1 MYPYREY
8 FEAKVYTIW
17 AHGPLGNSIFRQK
30 KTQTAQRRLPIQMQ
44 APGWSPRDNTGD
56 DQAAGPLFQDPY
68 TYIYIYVSYI
78 YIYIYIE
85 RERGREREREI
96 GRKGGERERVIG
108 CCSVVYCLVPFGM
121 FSWEVIG
128 FGGLGG
134 SGALWVEDLEFGRG
148 L

>member
-78 YIYIYIE
+78 Y
-85 RERGREREREI
+85 REREI
-96 GRKGGERERVIG
+96 GRKGERERESHRLLLCRCLFSAFWYVFM
-108 CCSVVYCLVPFGM
+108 VVR
-121 FSWEVIG
+121 
-128 FGGLGG
+128 
-134 SGALWVEDLEFGRG
+134 ARLWKNIPTTGIPRFTIQADIKSRA
-148 L
+148 